1 MARSG
6 NGIKQYA
13 LEQLCRTGA
22 RSVPHSKTTQPR
34 RVVSIN
40 EQHNLFVASHLQ
52 HLNESAK
59 HRVDLVRARYATR
72 NALDVAHLISR

>member
-6 NGIKQYA
+6 DGIEQYA

-22 RSVPHSKTTQPR
+22 RSVPHGKTTQPR

-40 EQHNLFVASHLQ
+40 EQHNLFIASHLQ

-59 HRVDLVRARYATR
+59 HRGNLVRARYATR